1 MKTAAIIVGH
11 SRVSQGA
18 ANPHCGTTEFEYNEP
33 LAQLIADQLQKCGS
47 VRPVII
53 YRDSYKTLSS
63 KVNETGADIAIELHC
78 NAHNTEVSGTEML
91 HWHTS
96 QNGKRLAQ
104 ELQNAAVTTLGL
116 PDRGVKPIDADDRG
130 GYLLRHTSM
139 PCVIVESFF
148 IDNDDDLAI
157 GIEKRQALAVR
168 YARAIEG
175 YFR

>member
-11 SRVSQGA
+11 SRARQGA
-18 ANPHCGTTEFEYNEP
+18 TNPHDGTTEFEYNEP
-33 LAQLIADQLQKCGS
+33 LAQLIADQLQKCGA
-47 VRPVII
+47 VRPVIV
-53 YRDSYKTLSS
+53 YRDSYSTLPG

-78 NAHNTEVSGTEML
+78 NAHNTEASGTEML
-91 HWHTS
+91 YWDTS
-96 QNGKRLAQ
+96 RNGKRLAQ
-104 ELQNAAVTTLGL
+104 ELQNAAVTTLSL
-116 PDRGVKPIDADDRG
+116 PDRGAKPIGADDRG
-130 GYLLRHTSM
+130 GYLLRYTAM